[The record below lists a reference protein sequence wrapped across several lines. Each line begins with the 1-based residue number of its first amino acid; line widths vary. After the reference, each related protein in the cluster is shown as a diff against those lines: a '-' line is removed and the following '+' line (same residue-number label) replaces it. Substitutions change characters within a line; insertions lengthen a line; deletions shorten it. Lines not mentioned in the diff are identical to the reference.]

1 MGHRRNNETDHA
13 YNMGFTDG
21 YSKGRYEVLNTIAE
35 ILKQSKY
42 PEYLE
47 EDVYDYL
54 VMEGVMRNE
63 QNN

>member
-1 MGHRRNNETDHA
+1 MEHRRNNETDHA

-21 YSKGRYEVLNTIAE
+21 YSKGRYEVLCTIAE
-35 ILKQSKY
+35 ILKESKY

-47 EDVYDYL
+47 ENVYDYL
-54 VMEGVMRNE
+54 VMEGIKHE

>member
-1 MGHRRNNETDHA
+1 MEHRRNNEVDNA
-13 YNMGFTDG
+13 YNMGFADG
-21 YSKGRYEVLNTIAE
+21 YSKGRYEALNTIAE

-54 VMEGVMRNE
+54 VKEGVIYE